1 MKKWYREYLYIA
13 KEGKISEKTLLGR
26 ITFMIVGMLFCVFS
40 MGFTAYAYFSCSIAS
55 GVSTLQSATYD
66 VNVYVKDIDVDT
78 EILIDN
84 NSCDLKVGSYV
95 ITIKASGT
103 ASTGYSKVKIGE
115 NEYFTR
121 QMSPLETISFKI
133 KCNETTRI
141 GVVAN
146 WGTYSGVSNLEQ
158 NSSMTIGTEVASIS
172 AEQVTDVDKNQESI
186 PNNEEQEVSDSE
198 TQEASDGQEQ
208 EVSDSQAQS
217 ASKGENSELS
227 GTDEKADDIESTEQD
242 LEQEKEGFIP
252 QNE

>member
-66 VNVYVKDIDVDT
+66 VNVYVKDIGEDT

-84 NSCDLKVGSYV
+84 NSYDLKVGSYV

-121 QMSPLETISFKI
+121 QMSPLEEISFKI

-158 NSSMTIGTEVASIS
+158 NSSMTIGTEAVNIS

-186 PNNEEQEVSDSE
+186 PNNEEQETSDSQEQE
-198 TQEASDGQEQ
+198 TSDSQEQEATESQEQEASDSE
-208 EVSDSQAQS
+208 AQS
-217 ASKGENSELS
+217 ASNSENSELP
-227 GTDEKADDIESTEQD
+227 GTDEKVDDIESTEQE
-242 LEQEKEGFIP
+242 LE
-252 QNE
+252 